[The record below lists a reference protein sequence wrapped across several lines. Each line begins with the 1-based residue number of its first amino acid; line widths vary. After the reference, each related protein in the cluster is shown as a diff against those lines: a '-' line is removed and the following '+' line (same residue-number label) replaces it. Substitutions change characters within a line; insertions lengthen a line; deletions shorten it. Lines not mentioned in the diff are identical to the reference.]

1 MGKRPSGPQLNSR
14 THNRTSGPPAKT
26 DRSFQI
32 AKEHPMPLRR
42 VPKLTADELEA
53 WAFDY
58 PGSTIEPD
66 PETRTVHLYDIN
78 GREVAWAVTA

>member
-1 MGKRPSGPQLNSR
+1 MS
-14 THNRTSGPPAKT
+14 
-26 DRSFQI
+26 
-32 AKEHPMPLRR
+32 PLRR

-78 GREVAWAVTA
+78 GRELCWASMGGAS